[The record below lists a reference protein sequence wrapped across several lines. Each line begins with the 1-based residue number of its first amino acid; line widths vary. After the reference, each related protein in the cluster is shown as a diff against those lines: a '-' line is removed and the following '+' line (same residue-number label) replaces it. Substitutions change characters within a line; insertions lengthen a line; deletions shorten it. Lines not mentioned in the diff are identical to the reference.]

1 MAQER
6 LQIRLD
12 AVDNTKRAFNGL
24 KNNTDTA
31 KTALL
36 SLRNV
41 LISLGAGLAI
51 RSVVNVGKQI
61 ESLGLRFKFL
71 FGSVKEGTNAFN
83 TLINF
88 AAKVPFTLE
97 QIQAGAGNLA
107 VVTKNAEE
115 LGNILEIVGNVAS
128 VTGLDFQQ
136 TAEQIQRSFSGGIA
150 SADVFRE
157 RGVNALLGFKAGATV
172 SIEET
177 RKRFQEVFGKG
188 GRFGNA
194 TNEFANTLEGTLS
207 MLQDKLFKFQTV
219 ISNQFFEVLKERF
232 GDLNKFLDQNE
243 GSINKLGEAIGTF
256 TAGAISNLSKALIFL
271 TENVRTA
278 EMALGS
284 LIFMMSNSLLGKVVG
299 GVMALN
305 GALNELDH
313 QIGKLVRGI
322 RDFSQEL
329 FAVPLQKIV
338 VFYDDLQES
347 VVTTTDK
354 LATLTKGTEE
364 YNKVLKEHEAF
375 LLKDIQ
381 DETARQMALVKSKYD
396 QEQLTKAVEEYQKA
410 FKESFGGTLVT
421 ELQVSLDKMKTSFD
435 SINLTISQGIVA
447 GIKELSHGIAEAI
460 VLGKNLGDAFRNF
473 VLKGIISALAAVLQY
488 YLTKLLIFALEKL
501 FGIVIKDQVDLE
513 QQKLAVL
520 QKQTRELQKQF
531 ALRAIMSFF
540 GGGFAEGGFLKGG
553 GRAEGGR
560 VQGYRANGGQ
570 TSRTN
575 AYMVGE
581 RGRELFIPSTDGQIV
596 SNEKLGGLGS
606 TNINFTVQATDVK
619 GVKEL
624 LIDNRAT
631 ITNIINSAL
640 NQKGK
645 PALI

>member
-1 MAQER
+1 VAQER

-12 AVDNTKRAFNGL
+12 AIDNTKRAFNGL
-24 KNNTDTA
+24 KSNTDNA

-41 LISLGAGLAI
+41 LVGLGAGLAV

-71 FGSVKEGTNAFN
+71 FGTAKEGTKAFN
-83 TLINF
+83 TLVNF
-88 AAKVPFTLE
+88 ASRVPFTLE

-107 VVTKNAEE
+107 VVTKDAEE

-157 RGVNALLGFKAGATV
+157 RGVNALLGFRAGATV

-177 RKRFQEVFGKG
+177 RKRFQDVFGKG
-188 GRFGNA
+188 GKFGNA

-243 GSINKLGEAIGTF
+243 GSIDKLGKAIGTF
-256 TAGAISNLSKALIFL
+256 TASAISNLSKALIYL
-271 TENVRTA
+271 TENVRTL
-278 EMALGS
+278 EMAFGS
-284 LIFMMSNSLLGKVVG
+284 LIFLISNSVLGKVVG
-299 GVMALN
+299 GIIAIN
-305 GALNELDH
+305 GALKELD
-313 QIGKLVRGI
+313 QQMGKLVRGI
-322 RDFSQEL
+322 RDFSEKL
-329 FAVPLQKIV
+329 LAVPLQKIV
-338 VFYDDLQES
+338 VFYDDLEES
-347 VVTTTDK
+347 IVTTTDK

-375 LLKDIQ
+375 LLKGIQ
-381 DETARQMALVKSKYD
+381 DETARQEALVKSKYE
-396 QEQLTKAVEEYQKA
+396 QEQLTQAVKEYQEA
-410 FKESFGGTLVT
+410 FKASFGGTLAG
-421 ELQVSLDKMKTSFD
+421 ELQASLDKMKTAFD
-435 SINLTISQGIVA
+435 SIYLTISQGIVG
-447 GIKELSHGIAEAI
+447 GIRSLSESIAEAI
-460 VLGKNLGDAFRNF
+460 VLGKGLGDAFKNF
-473 VLKGIISALAAVLQY
+473 VLKGILSALAGIIQF
-488 YLTKLLIFALEKL
+488 YLTKLLVYALEKL
-501 FGIVIKDQVDLE
+501 FGIVIQDQVDLE
-513 QQKLAVL
+513 QKKLSVL
-520 QKQTRELQKQF
+520 KKQTSELQKQL

-606 TNINFTVQATDVK
+606 TNISFTVQATDVK